1 VFRALRSV
9 RPGDELTIDYG
20 EEWWETRGLEPD

>member
-1 VFRALRSV
+1 V

-20 EEWWETRGLEPD
+20 ERWWETRGLEPG